1 MEYASIYKN
10 GKVDRFFL
18 KLDSEKEF
26 EFIQPYF
33 ISTSI
38 DKPRSGRIYEM
49 DCLFSGSVWSG
60 RQGHGYGYS
69 ASADVYG
76 QLISI
81 IEKLH
86 KDRLTEQDRAALSKI
101 NTHNDKQI
109 FPVDLLDNLSKY
121 NDAEMAKK
129 YGY

>member
-1 MEYASIYKN
+1 MEYTSIYKN

-18 KLDSEKEF
+18 KLDDPKEF
-26 EFIQPYF
+26 SLLQPYF
-33 ISTSI
+33 LSTKI
-38 DKPRSGRIYEM
+38 DSPRCGRILEM

-60 RQGHGYGYS
+60 RQSHGYGYS

-76 QLISI
+76 QLIAI

-86 KDRLTEQDRAALSKI
+86 KGRLTDQDRAALNKI
-101 NTHNDKQI
+101 NTHNDKQT
-109 FPVDLLDNLSKY
+109 FPVELLDNLSKY

-129 YGY
+129 YGW